1 MFEHKK
7 EKLASKKAYQ
17 RRLGL
22 NGLLA
27 IAILFGSLC
36 IGVVGYYW
44 TVPEFSF
51 YDSLL
56 NASMILSGMGP
67 VIDANISLSNTAKVF
82 ASLYALFS
90 GMAFLSAF
98 SVLLAPVLHR
108 FFHKMHLE
116 N

>member
-7 EKLASKKAYQ
+7 EKLASKKVYQ
-17 RRLGL
+17 KRLGY
-22 NGLLA
+22 NGLIA

-36 IGVVGYYW
+36 IGVAGYYW
-44 TVPEFSF
+44 TVPAFSF

-67 VIDANISLSNTAKVF
+67 VFDANLHLSNTAKVF

-90 GMAFLSAF
+90 GITFLSAF

-116 N
+116 D